1 MQKPKRNT
9 QRAAQNGAA
18 AHLAVHAGMSML
30 GGFAAAALLFSGLAA
45 LRCKVDIDPQLLAP
59 ISTAAF
65 SLAVLLAGY
74 LFAALRKEKGLL
86 YGLLIGLVFYAIL
99 WIGALAQGQT
109 EFSALSA
116 IKGAALLCSGAIG
129 GSFGILAQERRRRIR

>member
-1 MQKPKRNT
+1 M
-9 QRAAQNGAA
+9 
-18 AHLAVHAGMSML
+18 
-30 GGFAAAALLFSGLAA
+30 
-45 LRCKVDIDPQLLAP
+45 DIAPQLLAP

-74 LFAALRKEKGLL
+74 LFATLRKEKGLL
-86 YGLLIGLVFYAIL
+86 YGLLIGIVFYAIL

-129 GSFGILAQERRRRIR
+129 GSFGVLAQERRRRIH

>member
-9 QRAAQNGAA
+9 QRAQRDAA
-18 AHLAVHAGMSML
+18 AHLAVHAGTSMIC
-30 GGFAAAALLFSGLAA
+30 GAAAAALLFSGLAA
-45 LRCKVDIDPQLLAP
+45 LRCKVDIAPQLLAP

-65 SLAVLLAGY
+65 SLAVLLAGF

-86 YGLLIGLVFYAIL
+86 YGLLIGLVFYVIL

-129 GSFGILAQERRRRIR
+129 GSMGILAQERSRRIR